1 MTDFGQDDLPITL
14 STPLADGKLIVRE
27 VSGVERIGALYEFRL
42 ILDSLDAAVDPAAVV
57 GEGMTV
63 KIALP
68 GGSTRYLHGT
78 VARFL
83 QGATSDPD
91 NGDGMTT
98 YYATLVPWTWMLTLS
113 ADCRIFQ
120 TLSVPDIIKQVCSDR
135 GFSDIDDKLEG
146 TYAERD
152 YCVQYR
158 ESDYAFIKRLMAE
171 EGIFF
176 YFTFADGSHK
186 MVLADDAGVHEAGAV
201 DTVHYGRARG
211 GDHPG
216 DTVTDFTVEHRV
228 TSGSWAARDYD
239 FVNPSTD
246 LTVSVD
252 GADTQALPVYTWP
265 GLYLTKDAG
274 EALAKKRIEAL
285 ELPAKVARGRSTCAA
300 LSAGG
305 KVTLADHP
313 RADLNADW
321 TVWEVSHSATQTGYS
336 NTFSAFPNATPF
348 RLTVGDKPRIPGTQT
363 AVVVGKAG
371 DEICTDE
378 YGRIKVQFHWDRD
391 GANDENSSCWVRV
404 AQGWAGKGWGMMF
417 LPRVGQEVVVSFL
430 DGDPDRPLVTGSVY
444 NAEQTVPYT
453 LPDDMTKSTVKSN
466 SSKDGD
472 GNYNE
477 LRFEDKKGE
486 EEVYLQAEKD
496 MTVLVKN
503 QRATTVDKADDTLT
517 LNEGNRATTITKG
530 DDTLTLSEGS
540 RTVSIKADESLTVEG
555 TRTLEITGAEDH
567 TNKDAFT
574 HTVAGDYT
582 LSVDG
587 DLTIKAASITI
598 KTTTGDYAVTSTG
611 AITEKATGDV
621 TIKATGALN
630 TESSMSA
637 THKGSLGLT
646 MDGGLSLTGKG
657 TSISI
662 KADATVSVEGGAM
675 GTFKGAMTQIG

>member
-1 MTDFGQDDLPITL
+1 MTDFGQDDLPVTL
-14 STPLADGKLIVRE
+14 ATPLADGKLIVRE
-27 VSGVERIGALYEFRL
+27 VSGVEMIGDLFEFRL
-42 ILDSLDAAVDPAAVV
+42 VLDSLDAAIDPAAVV
-57 GEGMTV
+57 GEGVTV

-68 GGSTRYLHGT
+68 GGTTRYLHGK

-98 YYATLVPWTWMLTLS
+98 YYATLVPWTWLLTLS

-120 TLSVPDIIKQVCSDR
+120 TMSVPDIIKQVCSDR
-135 GFSDIDDKLEG
+135 GFTDIDDKLEG
-146 TYAERD
+146 TYGERD

-201 DTVHYGRARG
+201 DTLHYGRARG

-228 TSGSWAARDYD
+228 TSGSWASRDYD

-252 GADTQALPVYTWP
+252 GTDAQALPVYTWP

-300 LSAGG
+300 LAAGA

-321 TVWEVSHSATQTGYS
+321 TVWEVFHSATQTSYS
-336 NTFSAFPNATPF
+336 NTFAAFPNATPF
-348 RLTVGDKPRIPGTQT
+348 RLALPDKPRIPGTQT
-363 AVVVGKAG
+363 AVVVGKSG

-391 GANDENSSCWVRV
+391 GANDDNSSCWVRV

-453 LPDDMTKSTVKSN
+453 LPDDMTKSTIKTN
-466 SSKDGD
+466 SSKDGS

-486 EEVYLQAEKD
+486 EEIYLQAEKD

-503 QRATTVDKADDTLT
+503 QRATTIDKADDTLT
-517 LNEGNRATTITKG
+517 LNEGNRSTTITKG
-530 DDTLTLSEGS
+530 DDTLTVSEGK
-540 RTVSIKADESLTVEG
+540 RTVSVKADESLTVEG
-555 TRTLEITGAEDH
+555 KRTLEITGAESH

-574 HTVAGDYT
+574 HKVAGDYT
-582 LSVDG
+582 LTVDG

-675 GTFKGAMTQIG
+675 GTFKGAMTKIG